1 MTPLLLVALALADE
15 PAADAGAVAP
25 GVQPAPVV
33 AAPPVAPKAPAAPVA
48 ITVHGNVKTFV
59 LGGKPNRWFEFS
71 EDAESLLDTMGVDA
85 DDAAAAYGLTADP
98 FAEGVASARLQ
109 LGVGYGAFRLDLH
122 WAGSATSA
130 APSTGAAGFGTG
142 VGLTAPE
149 LLPLSWSP
157 DTGDGLTL
165 RHRIDRLVLSA
176 KLPHVDV
183 ALGRQ
188 AVSFGVG
195 RFFTPLDLVNPFSPA
210 TIDTEWKPGVD
221 ALRLDAYAGM
231 ATKVTAVAAWAGRPV
246 LGEAARDD
254 DRAVLADLVLAAFA
268 QTTVGVTDLGVFA
281 GDIRAEPV
289 FGLNVVSAVG
299 PVGVHAEASLTL
311 PEKDDPFV
319 RAVAGADWRP
329 GDQTTLT
336 GEVYA
341 QSFGPTKPED
351 YLDALDSPRVNRGEL
366 WEAGQLY
373 AALAVAQEITPLVSG
388 NLAVISNVRDPSALL
403 SAAIAWNVADN
414 ADVAFGAYAG
424 LGAPPDRIALDFSL
438 DPATGA
444 PGLTAPTEA
453 ELADSVNSEFG
464 LYPAMGFVQAKAY
477 F

>member
-1 MTPLLLVALALADE
+1 MTPLLLVSFALAEE
-15 PAADAGAVAP
+15 PAAG
-25 GVQPAPVV
+25 APVEL
-33 AAPPVAPKAPAAPVA
+33 
-48 ITVHGNVKTFV
+48 TVHGNLKTFV
-59 LGGKPNRWFEFS
+59 LGGKPHQWFEFS
-71 EDAESLLDTMGVDA
+71 DGAETLLGSLGVDPDEA
-85 DDAAAAYGLTADP
+85 LDAYGLAADP
-98 FAEGVASARLQ
+98 FAEGVASGRLQ
-109 LGVGYGAFRLDLH
+109 VGVSYGAFRLDLH
-122 WAGSATSA
+122 WAGSAASS

-149 LLPLSWSP
+149 LVPLSWSP
-157 DTGDGLTL
+157 DTGSGVTL

-176 KLPHVDV
+176 KLPHLDV

-195 RFFTPLDLVNPFSPA
+195 RFFTPLDLVSPFGPA

-231 ATKVTAVAAWAGRPV
+231 ATKVTAAAAWAGKPVFGDDARDEGRPV
-246 LGEAARDD
+246 LD
-254 DRAVLADLVLAAFA
+254 DLVLAAFA

-281 GDIRAEPV
+281 GDVRSEAV
-289 FGLNVVSAVG
+289 FGLNAVSALG

-311 PEKDDPFV
+311 PNVDDPFV

-341 QSFGPTKPED
+341 QSFGATKPED
-351 YLDALDSPRVNRGEL
+351 YLDALDSPRVKRGEL

-373 AALAVAQEITPLVSG
+373 AAVAVAQEITPLVSG
-388 NLAVISNVRDPSALL
+388 NVAVISNVRDPSALL
-403 SAAIAWNVADN
+403 SVAIAWNVADN
-414 ADVAFGAYAG
+414 ADVALGAYAG
-424 LGAPPDRIALDFSL
+424 LGAAPDPIALDFAL
-438 DPATGA
+438 DPNTGA
-444 PGLTAPTEA
+444 PSLAAPTDA
-453 ELADSVNSEFG
+453 ALSDAVNSEFG